1 LHSPSRHGAA
11 LPKCSISVTV
21 DADLL
26 AEIDALIGDRAA
38 AIEEALRLW
47 RAQKIQAQLQQYY
60 LNRSEADR
68 QEEAWADAT
77 QDAAIQAWDEE
88 ESSN

>member
-1 LHSPSRHGAA
+1 MVPPS
-11 LPKCSISVTV
+11 PKCSISVTV
-21 DADLL
+21 DANLL

-60 LNRSEADR
+60 LNRSEVDR

>member
-1 LHSPSRHGAA
+1 MVPPS
-11 LPKCSISVTV
+11 PKCSISVTV
-21 DADLL
+21 DANLL
-26 AEIDALIGDRAA
+26 AEIDALTGDRAA

-68 QEEAWADAT
+68 QEEEAWADAT

>member
-1 LHSPSRHGAA
+1 MRSQAIA
-11 LPKCSISVTV
+11 QLPLKKRYDSGG
-21 DADLL
+21 LK
-26 AEIDALIGDRAA
+26 
-38 AIEEALRLW
+38 
-47 RAQKIQAQLQQYY
+47 KIQAQLQQYY

-68 QEEAWADAT
+68 QEEEAWADAT

>member
-1 LHSPSRHGAA
+1 MVPPS
-11 LPKCSISVTV
+11 PKCSISVTV
-21 DADLL
+21 DANLL

>member
-1 LHSPSRHGAA
+1 MMLPSS
-11 LPKCSISVTV
+11 KCSISVTV

-26 AEIDALIGDRAA
+26 AEIDALTGDRAA

>member
-1 LHSPSRHGAA
+1 MVQPS
-11 LPKCSISVTV
+11 PKCSISVTV
-21 DADLL
+21 DANLL

>member
-1 LHSPSRHGAA
+1 MVPPS
-11 LPKCSISVTV
+11 PKCSISVTV
-21 DADLL
+21 DANLL
-26 AEIDALIGDRAA
+26 AEIDALTGDRAA

-47 RAQKIQAQLQQYY
+47 RAQKIQSQLQQYY
-60 LNRSEADR
+60 LNRWEADR
-68 QEEAWADAT
+68 QEEEAWADAT

>member
-1 LHSPSRHGAA
+1 MVPPS
-11 LPKCSISVTV
+11 PKCSISVTV

-26 AEIDALIGDRAA
+26 AEIDALTGDRAA

>member
-1 LHSPSRHGAA
+1 MVPPS
-11 LPKCSISVTV
+11 PKCSISVTV
-21 DADLL
+21 DANLL
-26 AEIDALIGDRAA
+26 AEIDALTGDRAA